1 LSRRIVLLNLALLAL
16 LAVLGW
22 QLRVHWLSAR
32 AGERLIL
39 EQTLQPRGVF
49 APPLPP
55 AAKPFA
61 AVDYLEIAQK
71 TLFSK
76 DRNPTVVIDV
86 PAPKPAPPEPP
97 MPPLPNFHGMMA
109 MFGDSVIILSVGRDS
124 TQKSY
129 RAGDDVGPFKL
140 VSFDRENV
148 KLEWKGKTI
157 DTSPERLLAKD
168 EPPPNPSAA
177 QRQTQQPAAVA
188 PQVTSL
194 SPAPG
199 AVSLDSSSNS
209 NKAPALG
216 VDMGGGYRA
225 CATGDTSPA
234 GTVVNGF
241 RKVVATTLMGNS
253 CHWELVK

>member
-1 LSRRIVLLNLALLAL
+1 LSRRIVFLNLALLAL
-16 LAVLGW
+16 AAVLCW
-22 QLRVHWLSAR
+22 RLRVYWLSAR

-39 EQTLQPRGVF
+39 EQTVQPRGVF
-49 APPLPP
+49 APPPPP
-55 AAKPFA
+55 AVKPFA
-61 AVDYLEIAQK
+61 AVDYLEVAQK

-76 DRNPTVVIDV
+76 DRNPTVVIEV
-86 PAPKPAPPEPP
+86 PAPKPVPPEPP

-109 MFGDSVIILSVGRDS
+109 MFGDSVIILSVGRDN

-157 DTSPERLLAKD
+157 DTSPEKLLAK
-168 EPPPNPSAA
+168 EEAPNPSAA
-177 QRQTQQPAAVA
+177 QRQAPQPAAVA

-194 SPAPG
+194 SPASA
-199 AVSLDSSSNS
+199 AVSLDSNSNS
-209 NKAPALG
+209 NKTPTLG